1 MEHDAGVERAGA
13 PGRGALMASGTAQR
27 LRDRSTGDLIR
38 ELSEQ
43 VRTLARQEV
52 ELAKAEMTEK
62 GKKAGL
68 GAALLAGGAVA
79 GLMVLGA
86 LTAFLVLVLAEAMP
100 AWAAALVVTAVWAV
114 VAVTLAL
121 LGKEKLGDVGE
132 PVPEKTV
139 ESVRED
145 IQWLKGQTS

>member
-1 MEHDAGVERAGA
+1 
-13 PGRGALMASGTAQR
+13 MASGTAQR
-27 LRDRSTGDLIR
+27 LRGRSTGDLIR

>member
-1 MEHDAGVERAGA
+1 
-13 PGRGALMASGTAQR
+13 MASGTAQR

-79 GLMVLGA
+79 GLMALGA